1 MFRFTAVLSILAF
14 LVLFSATADAR
25 MVLVGG
31 GLNNSAD
38 FNGTEGRVQFLGVD
52 APGNLDI
59 VVCSTYS
66 TGANAFQPPSP
77 GDWSPAAESRCGG
90 GSCILGIFTRPAGS
104 GLDEITCSWTQ
115 NTDVFTGAV
124 LRYAGADA
132 DDPIIASACESE
144 VSGTLTAPSV
154 ATEANSTVIRVI
166 ALGGD
171 ELLLLPTEEI
181 IEEVFA
187 TAAISS
193 SDQFSL
199 IIGISSYFPS
209 AGQTGEQTFPIGIP
223 VPWTACTIAFRS
235 PTTPIPTMSE
245 WGLLAFAG
253 IAGIASLMV
262 VRRRTKTA

>member
-1 MFRFTAVLSILAF
+1 MFRFTAVLSILVF

-235 PTTPIPTMSE
+235 PATPIPTMSE

>member
-235 PTTPIPTMSE
+235 PATPIPTMSE

>member
-14 LVLFSATADAR
+14 LVLFSAPADAR
-25 MVLVGG
+25 MILVGG
-31 GLNNSAD
+31 GLNNSTD

-66 TGANAFQPPSP
+66 GGANAFQLPSP

-166 ALGGD
+166 ALGG
-171 ELLLLPTEEI
+171 EELLLPTEEI

-187 TAAISS
+187 TAAVSS
-193 SDQFSL
+193 SDQFSF
-199 IIGISSYFPS
+199 IIGLTSYFPT

-235 PTTPIPTMSE
+235 PATPIPTMSE

-253 IAGIASLMV
+253 IAGIASLIV
-262 VRRRTKTA
+262 IRRRAKTA

>member
-1 MFRFTAVLSILAF
+1 MFRFTAVLSLLAL
-14 LVLFSATADAR
+14 LVLFSAQADAR

-66 TGANAFQPPSP
+66 GGANAFQLPSP

-90 GSCILGIFTRPAGS
+90 GSCILGIYTRPAGS
-104 GLDEITCSWTQ
+104 SLDEITCSWTQ

-166 ALGGD
+166 ALGG
-171 ELLLLPTEEI
+171 EELLLPTEEI

-193 SDQFSL
+193 SDQFSF
-199 IIGISSYFPS
+199 IIGLTSYFPT

-253 IAGIASLMV
+253 IAGIASLIV
-262 VRRRTKTA
+262 IRRRAKTA

>member
-38 FNGTEGRVQFLGVD
+38 LNGTEGRVQFLGVD

-235 PTTPIPTMSE
+235 PATPIPTMSE